1 MIWFNSGKN
10 AHCNARERQW
20 RKSGLG
26 DRVLLN
32 LTLDGASS
40 SRRQG
45 RAREEMTRPHFL
57 VFALVLLSCVHAG
70 VVIRRE
76 TNSLIEAAQEG
87 DLARVRRLVSDAHA
101 PDVNELGPD
110 DRTPL
115 IFAAS
120 FGDPTIVQELV
131 QAGALVDFQDSF
143 GWSPLHWAADTGH
156 ISVVRWLVGVGAN
169 VNVRDTEGW
178 SPLHWAAYRGNM
190 ELVQELVEGG
200 ADTNLTTEMDRN
212 TKKKY
217 TAWDLA
223 SMYGHSEVA
232 DFLRQPSYT

>member
-1 MIWFNSGKN
+1 MG
-10 AHCNARERQW
+10 
-20 RKSGLG
+20 
-26 DRVLLN
+26 
-32 LTLDGASS
+32 

-45 RAREEMTRPHFL
+45 GAGEMTSLPHFL
-57 VFALVLLSCVHAG
+57 VVALFLLSCVHAR
-70 VVIRRE
+70 VVRRE

-87 DLARVRRLVSDAHA
+87 NLERVRRLVSDAHA

-120 FGDPTIVQELV
+120 FGDPAIVQELV

-143 GWSPLHWAADTGH
+143 GWSPF
-156 ISVVRWLVGVGAN
+156 
-169 VNVRDTEGW
+169 
-178 SPLHWAAYRGNM
+178 HWAAYRGNM
-190 ELVQELVEGG
+190 ESVQELVTGG
-200 ADTNLTTEMDRN
+200 ADTSLTTEMDRN
-212 TKKKY
+212 TKKQY

-232 DFLRQPSYT
+232 EFLRPQPSFT

>member
-1 MIWFNSGKN
+1 MG
-10 AHCNARERQW
+10 
-20 RKSGLG
+20 
-26 DRVLLN
+26 
-32 LTLDGASS
+32 

-45 RAREEMTRPHFL
+45 RARGEMTRPHFL
-57 VFALVLLSCVHAG
+57 VFALGLLSCVHAG

-87 DLARVRRLVSDAHA
+87 DLARVGRLVSDAHA

-110 DRTPL
+110 DRTPR

-143 GWSPLHWAADTGH
+143 
-156 ISVVRWLVGVGAN
+156 
-169 VNVRDTEGW
+169 GW

-232 DFLRQPSYT
+232 DFLRPQPSYT

>member
-1 MIWFNSGKN
+1 MKFQKN
-10 AHCNARERQW
+10 
-20 RKSGLG
+20 RKS
-26 DRVLLN
+26 
-32 LTLDGASS
+32 
-40 SRRQG
+40 SR
-45 RAREEMTRPHFL
+45 P
-57 VFALVLLSCVHAG
+57 
-70 VVIRRE
+70 I
-76 TNSLIEAAQEG
+76 
-87 DLARVRRLVSDAHA
+87 
-101 PDVNELGPD
+101 
-110 DRTPL
+110 
-115 IFAAS
+115 
-120 FGDPTIVQELV
+120 GDPTIVQELV

-156 ISVVRWLVGVGAN
+156 ISVVRRLVGVGAN

-232 DFLRQPSYT
+232 DFLRPQPSYT

>member
-1 MIWFNSGKN
+1 MG
-10 AHCNARERQW
+10 
-20 RKSGLG
+20 
-26 DRVLLN
+26 
-32 LTLDGASS
+32 

-45 RAREEMTRPHFL
+45 RARGEMTRPHFL

-131 QAGALVDFQDSF
+131 
-143 GWSPLHWAADTGH
+143 
-156 ISVVRWLVGVGAN
+156 RWLVGVGAN

-232 DFLRQPSYT
+232 DFLRPQPSYT

>member
-1 MIWFNSGKN
+1 MG
-10 AHCNARERQW
+10 
-20 RKSGLG
+20 
-26 DRVLLN
+26 
-32 LTLDGASS
+32 
-40 SRRQG
+40 SRRQVG
-45 RAREEMTRPHFL
+45 AGEMTTPRFL
-57 VFALVLLSCVHAG
+57 VFALFLLSSVHAR
-70 VVIRRE
+70 VVRRE

-156 ISVVRWLVGVGAN
+156 TSVVRQLVAAGAN
-169 VNVRDTEGW
+169 VNTRDSEGW
-178 SPLHWAAYRGNM
+178 SPLHWAAYRGHM
-190 ELVQELVEGG
+190 EVVQELVGG
-200 ADTNLTTEMDRN
+200 GVDINLTTKMDRN
-212 TKKKY
+212 TKKQY

-232 DFLRQPSYT
+232 DFLRSQPFF

>member
-1 MIWFNSGKN
+1 MGN
-10 AHCNARERQW
+10 AEYM
-20 RKSGLG
+20 G
-26 DRVLLN
+26 
-32 LTLDGASS
+32 
-40 SRRQG
+40 SRRQVG
-45 RAREEMTRPHFL
+45 AGEMTSLPHFL
-57 VFALVLLSCVHAG
+57 VFALFLLSFINAR
-70 VVIRRE
+70 VVRRE
-76 TNSLIEAAQEG
+76 THSLIEAAQEG
-87 DLARVRRLVSDAHA
+87 NLERVRRLVSDAHA

-120 FGDPTIVQELV
+120 FGDPAIVQELI

-156 ISVVRWLVGVGAN
+156 TSVVRQLIADGAN
-169 VNVRDTEGW
+169 VNTRDTEGW

-190 ELVQELVEGG
+190 ESVQELVTMGG
-200 ADTNLTTEMDRN
+200 ADTSIVTEMDRN
-212 TKKKY
+212 TKKQY

-232 DFLRQPSYT
+232 EFLRPQPSFT

>member
-1 MIWFNSGKN
+1 MG
-10 AHCNARERQW
+10 
-20 RKSGLG
+20 
-26 DRVLLN
+26 
-32 LTLDGASS
+32 
-40 SRRQG
+40 SRRQDG
-45 RAREEMTRPHFL
+45 AGGMTKFQFL
-57 VFALVLLSCVHAG
+57 GALFLLSCVQARL
-70 VVIRRE
+70 IRRE

-143 GWSPLHWAADTGH
+143 GWSPLHWSADTGH
-156 ISVVRWLVGVGAN
+156 ISVVRRLVGVGAN

-212 TKKKY
+212 TKK
-217 TAWDLA
+217 
-223 SMYGHSEVA
+223 
-232 DFLRQPSYT
+232 

>member
-1 MIWFNSGKN
+1 MG
-10 AHCNARERQW
+10 
-20 RKSGLG
+20 
-26 DRVLLN
+26 
-32 LTLDGASS
+32 
-40 SRRQG
+40 SRRQ
-45 RAREEMTRPHFL
+45 AREEMTRPHFL
-57 VFALVLLSCVHAG
+57 VFALVLLSCVHAR

-143 GWSPLHWAADTGH
+143 GWSPLHWAADT
-156 ISVVRWLVGVGAN
+156 
-169 VNVRDTEGW
+169 
-178 SPLHWAAYRGNM
+178 
-190 ELVQELVEGG
+190 
-200 ADTNLTTEMDRN
+200 NLTTEMDRN

-223 SMYGHSEVA
+223 SMYGHSEV
-232 DFLRQPSYT
+232 